1 MLVMDICTWGIG
13 MKKRDLVK
21 WAAISDILET
31 AVVVVSL
38 LFVAYSI
45 NRNSAVLQA
54 ANDNFA
60 YQIQDQRVADIANN
74 AELASIDVRVR
85 NNEEISEIEKHRM
98 LSQHLRE
105 LNMWELSYVR
115 YNQGLYS
122 AEQWN
127 NWNDHYEIGLT
138 AAIPEEWW
146 AEVRPWYQ
154 DEFAMHV
161 DAAYANN

>member
-1 MLVMDICTWGIG
+1 MR
-13 MKKRDLVK
+13 KRDLVK

-31 AVVVVSL
+31 AAVVVSL
-38 LFVAYSI
+38 LFVAYSV

-60 YQIQDQRVADIANN
+60 YQIQDQRVGDIANN
-74 AELASIDVRVR
+74 AELAAIDLKVR
-85 NNEEISEIEKHRM
+85 NNEEISEIEKHRI

-122 AEQWN
+122 AEQWY
-127 NWNDHYEIGLT
+127 NWNGYYEIGLT
-138 AAIPEEWW
+138 AALPKEWW
-146 AEVRPWYQ
+146 VEVKPWYQ
-154 DEFAMHV
+154 DDFAKHV
-161 DAAYANN
+161 DAAYAKK